1 MRGQRKEYSGRQR
14 EMRADGRMEGSGR
27 RSEDIAWRTE
37 GRGREVESGRTEDYV
52 RVGHNF

>member
-1 MRGQRKEYSGRQR
+1 MRGQRKEYTGRQR
-14 EMRADGRMEGSGR
+14 EMRADGRMEGRGR